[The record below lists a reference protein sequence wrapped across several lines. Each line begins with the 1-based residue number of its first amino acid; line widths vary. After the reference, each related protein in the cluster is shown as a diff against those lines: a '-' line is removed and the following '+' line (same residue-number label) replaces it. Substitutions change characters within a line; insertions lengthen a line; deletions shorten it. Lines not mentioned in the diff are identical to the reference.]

1 MARRKGRRKKQ
12 KIRVDLDLPKDDKTR
27 QRFLA
32 ITIST
37 SLIGMVFLGFWAM
50 NADFISQPANG
61 NPVFVNTMCN
71 ALGAQGFDSNLPP
84 EYADNESCWLTKER
98 PNTQTWTAEWPDAR
112 GPGLGQ
118 SFEIPGMDPNRLGNL
133 PHPETE
139 LRMTCNAKAPEA
151 YAFSVTVWEPND
163 AGTITTPFV
172 VQSVTNWEPTDSEP
186 DNPCSIVIPDAKTGP
201 GWEIWLQ
208 FDRGLPNMKL
218 FSMTIEVDSYD
229 GVPNYMNN
237 ASLFIGPEVNLGPMQ
252 LRPFLF
258 VNFFGYGFLLICFPG
273 AIYWDRQMKTLSAL
287 EQKFPDF
294 LRDLAE
300 FWKGG
305 LSMTLAV
312 RTLATSE
319 YGALNYEVGKMS
331 DQLSWDVAFED
342 VLDMFAERVGTPLV
356 TRAIS
361 LIHEANKA
369 GGKISDILVTAAN
382 DSREIKFLELERIR
396 AIASY
401 IAVIWTSF
409 FVFLGVIVVLSKVFI
424 PAIASSNSGED
435 SAQIGNMVIRAIDP
449 LFFLV
454 VFFYGVSAQAIGN
467 GAMAGLMATGRL
479 SSGMKHAGLMLI
491 CAILAFN
498 FIAFSPDLIG
508 APIDQGL
515 GIGLAPFVVT

>member
-1 MARRKGRRKKQ
+1 MARRRGRRKKE
-12 KIRVDLDLPKDDKTR
+12 KIRVELDLPKSDRTR
-27 QRFLA
+27 SIFWA
-32 ITIST
+32 ITIT
-37 SLIGMVFLGFWAM
+37 SSVIGVLCLGFWAM
-50 NADFISQPANG
+50 NTDLIFQPANG
-61 NPVFVNTMCN
+61 NPLFVNKYCS
-71 ALGAQGFDSNLPP
+71 LSGAQGFDSNLPP
-84 EYADNESCWLTKER
+84 DYAENESCWLTKER
-98 PNTQTWTAEWPDAR
+98 PLTQTWVIDWAGVKP
-112 GPGLGQ
+112 PGLGQ
-118 SFEIPGMDPNRLGNL
+118 EFEVPGMDPNRLGTL
-133 PHPETE
+133 SHPETE
-139 LRMTCNAKAPEA
+139 LRMSCNAVASES
-151 YAFSVTVWEPND
+151 YAFSVTIWEPDDLGQPQN
-163 AGTITTPFV
+163 PFK
-172 VQSVTNWEPTDSEP
+172 VQSVTNWEPTESDPE
-186 DNPCSIVIPDAKTGP
+186 NPCTIVIPDAKTAA
-201 GWEIWLQ
+201 GWEVHVQ
-208 FDRGLPNMKL
+208 YDRGLPNMKS
-218 FSMTIEVDSYD
+218 FTMIIEVDSYD

-237 ASLFIGPEVNLGPMQ
+237 ASFFLGPEVEVGPLK

-258 VNFFGYGFLLICFPG
+258 VNFFGYGFLLIVFPG
-273 AIYWDRQMKTLSAL
+273 AVYWDKKMKTLSAL

-319 YGALNYEVGKMS
+319 YGALNYEVRKMS
-331 DQLSWDVAFED
+331 DQLSWDVAFAD
-342 VLDMFAERVGTPLV
+342 VLDMFADRVGTPLV

-424 PAIASSNSGED
+424 PAISSSNSGEE

-454 VFFYGVSAQAIGN
+454 VFFYGVSAQAVGN
-467 GAMAGLMATGRL
+467 GIMAGLMATGRL
-479 SSGMKHAGLMLI
+479 SSGCKHAGLMLI
-491 CAILAFN
+491 CSILAFN
-498 FIAFSPDLIG
+498 VICFTPDLIG
-508 APIDQGL
+508 VPLDDGL
-515 GIGLAPFVVT
+515 NPGLAPFIVT